1 MYASIDQAIDRV
13 ARQMRKYH
21 TRRMCGGSARRK
33 SVRNSVSSRA

>member
-21 TRRMCGGSARRK
+21 TRRMCEGSARRR
-33 SVRNSVSSRA
+33 SVRRAVLFPN